1 MPRSADDDAA
11 AILDR
16 NSGPTGSPLDL
27 HPQLRAYIHTFLKT
41 FLLEGRIDPRLREL
55 VILRIA
61 WRCEQP
67 YEWAQHYRRARSTGV
82 TDEDILSMRAD
93 DIGLVADESLRLL
106 AGAAD
111 EVVDLGRISP
121 PTYQACAGYFD
132 DAAVLHEFLHLT
144 AGYRMM
150 ATILN
155 TTSPSVAAAGLPLWP
170 PDGHGPGQ

>member
-1 MPRSADDDAA
+1 
-11 AILDR
+11 
-16 NSGPTGSPLDL
+16 
-27 HPQLRAYIHTFLKT
+27 
-41 FLLEGRIDPRLREL
+41 
-55 VILRIA
+55 
-61 WRCEQP
+61 
-67 YEWAQHYRRARSTGV
+67 
-82 TDEDILSMRAD
+82 MRAD
-93 DIGLVADESLRLL
+93 NIGLVADESLRLL